1 MLIRSQNKRKLIGM
15 CELSIEEVK
24 KNKWL
29 KEKTYEIVDG
39 PHVLGTY
46 STEEKALKV
55 LDEIQEKYEEHTHN
69 PSTVTMYGS
78 VRPEFAYC
86 PPKIYQMPKNEEV

>member
-1 MLIRSQNKRKLIGM
+1 MMGAVRIST
-15 CELSIEEVK
+15 VK
-24 KNKWL
+24 KGIFNKT
-29 KEKTYEIVDG
+29 KAYQIVDEEF
-39 PHVLGTY
+39 VLGTY

-55 LDEIQEKYEEHTHN
+55 LDEIQKKYEEHTHN